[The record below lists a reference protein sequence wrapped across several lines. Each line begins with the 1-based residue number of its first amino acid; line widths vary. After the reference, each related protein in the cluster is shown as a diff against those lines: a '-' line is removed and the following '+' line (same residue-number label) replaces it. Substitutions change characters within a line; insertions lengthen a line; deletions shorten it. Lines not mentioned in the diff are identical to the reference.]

1 MRKSRSA
8 RTLRLSLAAVAL
20 VAVAGTAGAQEKIR
34 KLKPQAIIAAD
45 VVRLDDLV
53 DGAGEFGATP
63 LFRAPELGGVGA
75 IRAERVLE
83 AAKELGVEGL
93 DTRGLMAVMVHRP
106 SRDVAPEEARKALLE
121 ALGRRDPA
129 LATADLT
136 LAVEIRSARAPRD
149 AAGPLTADLMEFDPR
164 SGRFSAR
171 ILAAGQPILN
181 VAGQAEAMVQVALIN
196 RPLSRGDAVQPGD
209 VTLERRRRRDMPLG
223 AAANPEHLAGLVAQ
237 RALAPGQ
244 VLRNADLYKPEQVEQ
259 NQIVQI
265 AYDVPGISLNLRGKA
280 LASGAV
286 GTVIQVQNLQSKRT
300 FEAVVTG
307 PGKVSARLTPRA

>member
-1 MRKSRSA
+1 MRSTMS
-8 RTLRLSLAAVAL
+8 RTLAFCLPVLGVALAAGPAL
-20 VAVAGTAGAQEKIR
+20 AQEKVR
-34 KLKPQAIIAAD
+34 KLKPQTIVAAD

-53 DGAGEFGATP
+53 DGVGEFGTTP

-83 AAKELGVEGL
+83 AAKELGIEGL

-106 SRDVAPEEARKALLE
+106 SREVAPEETRKAVLE
-121 ALGRRDPA
+121 ALSRRDPA
-129 LATADLT
+129 LAEAELN
-136 LAVEIRSARAPRD
+136 LASEIRTTRAPRD
-149 AAGPLTADLMEFDPR
+149 TSGPLTADLTEFEPR

-171 ILAAGQPILN
+171 ISAGGHPILT
-181 VAGQAEAMVQVALIN
+181 VVGQAEAMVQVALLN

-209 VTLERRRRRDMPLG
+209 VTIERRRRRDMPLG
-223 AAANPEHLAGLVAQ
+223 AAAHPDQLAGLAAQ
-237 RALAPGQ
+237 RPLAPGQ
-244 VLRNADLYKPEQVEQ
+244 VLRNAELSTPEQVEQ
-259 NQIVQI
+259 NQIVMI
-265 AYDVPGISLNLRGKA
+265 SYDSPGIALSLRGKA
-280 LASGAV
+280 LAAGAI